1 MRAIAS
7 GLTDVGLQRDHNED
21 SYAVLAEYDLF
32 IVADGMGGHR
42 AGDVASRL
50 ATDAIAEFFRSTA
63 QEDATWPF
71 HFDTSLSED
80 ENRLVT
86 GIRVANRRIY
96 DRSIR
101 SRDCAGMGT
110 TVVGA
115 LYSRKKNRLFV
126 GHVGDSRAY
135 RVRGRAIQQLTRD
148 HSLINDYLLAMPELT
163 EEQRAELPKNVITR
177 ALGMQD
183 SVAVD
188 LVSDDP
194 QLGDVYLLCSDGLS
208 GMLSDDQI
216 LGVVSSSADTNEMC
230 RRLIQTANDHGGED
244 NITALVIRF
253 DDVPSDEAG
262 QRPTQAPPEPAP
274 ESKAAANAE
283 FLARAVVACCM
294 SLSRLVPCSRCR
306 RHVVEGASC
315 PFCARRLAS
324 AGALVA
330 VSIAAASCGRGEP
343 AQGRRR
349 PRPRRDTPASAA
361 PSSTATAAPSK
372 ACNAPAPRRIR
383 RALAP
388 VHRVPASTPPPSAT
402 PAAKA
407 PAPPPSPGRSP
418 CPSTGW
424 CGRPGPR
431 ADYGMPDL

>member
-21 SYAVLAEYDLF
+21 SYAVLSEYDLF

-50 ATDAIAEFFRSTA
+50 ATDSIAEFFRSTA

-135 RVRGRAIQQLTRD
+135 RVRNKQIQQLTRD

-177 ALGMQD
+177 ALGIQD

-188 LVSDDP
+188 LVSDEP

-208 GMLSDDQI
+208 GMLTDDQI
-216 LGVVSSSADTNEMC
+216 LGVVAESPETYEAC
-230 RRLIQTANDHGGED
+230 RRLIQKANENGGED

-253 DDVPSDEAG
+253 EEPSEETG
-262 QRPTQAPPEPAP
+262 QRLTQAPPEPAP
-274 ESKAAANAE
+274 ESG
-283 FLARAVVACCM
+283 V
-294 SLSRLVPCSRCR
+294 
-306 RHVVEGASC
+306 
-315 PFCARRLAS
+315 
-324 AGALVA
+324 
-330 VSIAAASCGRGEP
+330 AASG
-343 AQGRRR
+343 
-349 PRPRRDTPASAA
+349 
-361 PSSTATAAPSK
+361 
-372 ACNAPAPRRIR
+372 
-383 RALAP
+383 
-388 VHRVPASTPPPSAT
+388 
-402 PAAKA
+402 
-407 PAPPPSPGRSP
+407 
-418 CPSTGW
+418 
-424 CGRPGPR
+424 
-431 ADYGMPDL
+431 